1 MFSIRLLSLVIAL
14 SAARTA
20 LATETWE
27 AASSRLQAHV
37 DARQGQG
44 AIVQLERVDAGTVR
58 VSLKALW
65 PRFLRASFQGGGESR
80 LRHRL
85 CQMEARG
92 AETLIGTTRIEPG
105 TTHLDVRLHGSDFN
119 PKIRL
124 RVPAPGQTEVDTVL
138 MSGSPD
144 A

>member
-1 MFSIRLLSLVIAL
+1 MFPIRCLSLVIAL
-14 SAARTA
+14 LATQTVF
-20 LATETWE
+20 ATETWE
-27 AASSRLQAHV
+27 TASSRLQAHV
-37 DARQGQG
+37 EARQGHG
-44 AIVQLERVDAGTVR
+44 AIVQIERVDAQTVR

-65 PRFLRASFQGGGESR
+65 PRFLRASFQGGGDMS

-85 CQMEARG
+85 CELEGRG
-92 AETLIGTTRIEPG
+92 SETIIGTTAIDPQ

-124 RVPAPGQTEVDTVL
+124 RVPTLGQAEVDTVL
-138 MSGSPD
+138 MLSGPD

>member
-1 MFSIRLLSLVIAL
+1 MFPIRLLSPVIAL
-14 SAARTA
+14 LAAQTA
-20 LATETWE
+20 LATETW
-27 AASSRLQAHV
+27 ARASSRLQAHV

-44 AIVQLERVDAGTVR
+44 AIVQIEWVDPQTLR

-65 PRFLRASFQGGGESR
+65 PGFLRASFQGGGELR
-80 LRHRL
+80 LQHRL
-85 CQMEARG
+85 CQMEGRG
-92 AETLIGTTRIEPG
+92 AETLVGTTRIEPG

-124 RVPAPGQTEVDTVL
+124 RLPAPGQTEVGTVL
-138 MSGSPD
+138 LSGSPE